1 MDKQLLKELAIARHA
16 ISSSYSNINI
26 AKDALEK
33 TQEYIDLQA
42 LKEEQNKWALEEANL
57 TKIIKEKGEAEYLAT
72 KEKPSL
78 VGLGLRVNKLLKYDL
93 DKVTEWAKE
102 NAKMLFVLDVK
113 AFEKLAKNSPVPGV
127 EIVDDPMITISSDLS
142 EYLEA

>member
-1 MDKQLLKELAIARHA
+1 MDEQLLKDLAIARHA

-26 AKDALEK
+26 AKDALGK
-33 TQEYIDLQA
+33 TQEYTDLQA

-57 TKIIKEKGEAEYLAT
+57 TKRIKEEGLKEYLAT

-78 VGLGLRVNKLLKYDL
+78 AGLGLRINKSMKCDL

-113 AFEKLAKNSPVPGV
+113 ALEKLAKNSPVPGV
-127 EIVDDPMITISSDLS
+127 EIVDDPMITIASDLS
-142 EYLEA
+142 EYLEV